1 MLDQAFETLK
11 TYDWG
16 TDRKPLEEIDSA
28 VIASHAD
35 EAARKDLENRL
46 AAVLKTDVSRDA
58 KDFACRKLM
67 IIGTAASVPTLASLL
82 SDKDLAHMARF
93 ALERIPAPE
102 AAQALREA
110 LPQLNGSLKIGVISS
125 LGVRR
130 DAESVSPLAKLLTD
144 SDPAVAR
151 AAAFALGDIRNSNAA
166 KALDNVKSA
175 STEVKPAVTDASL
188 FCAEGLLAEGKKAE
202 ALAMFKAY
210 VGEEHPKHVRL
221 AATKGM
227 LACAGKND

>member
-1 MLDQAFETLK
+1 MLDQAFEALK

-16 TDRKPLEEIDSA
+16 TDRKPLEEIDRA
-28 VIASHAD
+28 VIALHAD
-35 EAARKDLENRL
+35 EAAQKNLENRL
-46 AAVLKTDVSRDA
+46 AAVLKANVSRDS
-58 KDFACRKLM
+58 KDFICRKLM

-110 LPQLNGSLKIGVISS
+110 LPKLDGSLKIGVISS

-130 DAESVSPLAKLLTD
+130 DAESVYPLAKLLTD
-144 SDPAVAR
+144 SDPGVAR
-151 AAAFALGDIRNSNAA
+151 AAAFALGDIRTSNAA
-166 KALDNVKSA
+166 KALHDAKSA
-175 STEVKPAVTDASL
+175 STEVTPAVTDASL

-202 ALAMFKAY
+202 ALAIFKAY
-210 VGEEHPKHVRL
+210 TADDHPKHVRL

-227 LACAGKND
+227 LACAGKNE